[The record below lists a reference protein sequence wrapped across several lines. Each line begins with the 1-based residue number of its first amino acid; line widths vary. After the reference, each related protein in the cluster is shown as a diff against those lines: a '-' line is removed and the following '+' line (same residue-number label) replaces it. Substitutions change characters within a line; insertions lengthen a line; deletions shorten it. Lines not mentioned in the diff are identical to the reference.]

1 MHCQLSVQIFLP
13 KVGQSLLEKDSPV
26 SILSSLCWLESPFL
40 GDRWERWNLP
50 PVHFKPTSGL
60 FSVSSYFQALS
71 SNSRLR
77 CSPCKRIWIS
87 SATPPPPTPQKK
99 SKVFIWK
106 FAWRRAYIFDRIL
119 ISNAHILL
127 SPHSCHVK
135 QCSWIQQ
142 SSFFNCHFIFMGID
156 SLFWFSLLG
165 HPDHLRPLWKSPHL
179 RRKVKLILSSV
190 FMLLCGLFGR
200 REMEDFSMMAMRMFF

>member
-87 SATPPPPTPQKK
+87 SATPPPHPPKKVQGFHLEVCLEKSLQLWPSSDLKCSHFTLPSLVSCETMQLNPT
-99 SKVFIWK
+99 I
-106 FAWRRAYIFDRIL
+106 IFFQLSYHIYGYWLLIL
-119 ISNAHILL
+119 VL
-127 SPHSCHVK
+127 SIGS
-135 QCSWIQQ
+135 SWTPSTFMQV
-142 SSFFNCHFIFMGID
+142 SSFG
-156 SLFWFSLLG
+156 
-165 HPDHLRPLWKSPHL
+165 
-179 RRKVKLILSSV
+179 
-190 FMLLCGLFGR
+190 
-200 REMEDFSMMAMRMFF
+200 